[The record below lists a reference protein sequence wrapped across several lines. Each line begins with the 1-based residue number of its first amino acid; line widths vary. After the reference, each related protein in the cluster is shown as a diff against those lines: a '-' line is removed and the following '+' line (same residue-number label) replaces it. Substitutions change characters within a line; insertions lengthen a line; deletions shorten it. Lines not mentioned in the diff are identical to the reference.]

1 MCRKACGFDS
11 HRPHYFTR
19 PASAFIQ
26 GLEETLNIEKQ
37 IQEDH
42 SAKLIVDVEQEK
54 MDVYK
59 RRAATKISARSKI
72 PGFRPGKAPYDL
84 VVRTFGEGAV

>member
-1 MCRKACGFDS
+1 M
-11 HRPHYFTR
+11 
-19 PASAFIQ
+19 
-26 GLEETLNIEKQ
+26 NIEKQ

-84 VVRTFGEGAV
+84 VVRTFGEGAVTEQAIDLFIDAEYSNIL